1 MSQSPIRL
9 VLFYLSWFA
18 VAAKASM
25 TLERRAIRRQ
35 QSDSSHFCSVK
46 TCGAAGADTCDQQL
60 NTRVLGAPDR
70 GSQPGPGRWADPTN
84 YGGNVDSF
92 FRGEVAKLQWSQQD
106 IVSINGADVTSKYIP
121 FKNEPKSLAALG
133 FCGCVGVIVMSRS
146 AVWMAH
152 ITEEPVLTN
161 EATFKRNGL
170 DVLEN
175 GSGTDD
181 MYYGLADLK
190 DNVFAANQDPVIV
203 VFAPK
208 DESGEFK
215 YRNLMAQVD
224 DLVENLIPVRSKWIG
239 YTPMTGGMEKYDT
252 RCTTSNGKLLVQY
265 QPSHSRLFGK
275 SDAKARIWVE
285 GSRWTYESAWKP
297 QSDQKASS

>member
-1 MSQSPIRL
+1 M
-9 VLFYLSWFA
+9 
-18 VAAKASM
+18 
-25 TLERRAIRRQ
+25 
-35 QSDSSHFCSVK
+35 K
-46 TCGAAGADTCDQQL
+46 TCGAASANTCDQQL

-70 GSQPGPGRWADPTN
+70 GSQPAPGRWADPTN

-152 ITEEPVLTN
+152 ITEDPVLTN
-161 EATFKRNGL
+161 EETFKRNGL

-224 DLVENLIPVRSKWIG
+224 DLVENCKFIPGLVLIPASLHFELEGTIRTQYVDCFSDPSAIQMDWIYSDDWRHG
-239 YTPMTGGMEKYDT
+239 EIRHPLHDFQ
-252 RCTTSNGKLLVQY
+252 RQA
-265 QPSHSRLFGK
+265 SRTIPTV
-275 SDAKARIWVE
+275 S
-285 GSRWTYESAWKP
+285 
-297 QSDQKASS
+297 